1 MLKIGL
7 TGGIG
12 SGKSTVAN
20 LFKAKGISLIDADQ
34 IAKDVVKKGQPTLQ
48 KIAIKFGSTI
58 LKSNGELD
66 RDAMR
71 RIVFQDPEALDWLN
85 NCLHPIIR
93 QEINN
98 QVALATSDYVILD
111 IPLLFENKLQH
122 LVNRILVV
130 DVPVETQLQ
139 RVINRDNNNEELVM
153 AIIDKQVSR
162 DFRLEHADDIVDNSG
177 SQDQLMAQIDKL
189 HQEYKDLAR
198 HV

>member
-1 MLKIGL
+1 M
-7 TGGIG
+7 
-12 SGKSTVAN
+12 
-20 LFKAKGISLIDADQ
+20 
-34 IAKDVVKKGQPTLQ
+34 
-48 KIAIKFGSTI
+48 
-58 LKSNGELD
+58 E
-66 RDAMR
+66 
-71 RIVFQDPEALDWLN
+71 
-85 NCLHPIIR
+85 
-93 QEINN
+93 
-98 QVALATSDYVILD
+98 LATSDYVILD

-122 LVNRILVV
+122 LVDRILVV

>member
-34 IAKDVVKKGQPTLQ
+34 IAKDVVKKGQPALQ

-66 RDAMR
+66 RDSMR
-71 RIVFQDPEALDWLN
+71 RIVFKDPEALDWLN

-177 SQDQLMAQIDKL
+177 SQDQLMAQVDKL